1 MQFSEHQD
9 GGTKAPLE
17 FAGQGKG
24 LLSGDQAQLYDGL
37 TAAAH
42 GGGDALLAIGLD
54 AIGIGMQNQ
63 GAELTAESGGACH
76 GRGRR

>member
-63 GAELTAESGGACH
+63 GAELTAGSGGACH